1 MPNVCYL
8 PRPYCFS
15 FNAIFKALKKAF
27 RFLFQIF
34 CIMLHRI
41 KFDLIEKQRIPQN
54 TYPLQGMVACRYEG
68 CKSDG
73 WRMKIAGVMVA
84 GVKVAGLAVVVG
96 GTRRQWSARVLLMSA
111 AVAWAAGGVGV
122 AAQAMS

>member
-1 MPNVCYL
+1 
-8 PRPYCFS
+8 
-15 FNAIFKALKKAF
+15 
-27 RFLFQIF
+27 
-34 CIMLHRI
+34 MLHRI
-41 KFDLIEKQRIPQN
+41 QFYLIEKQRIPQN

-96 GTRRQWSARVLLMSA
+96 GTRRQWSARVLLMTGREVRDVSS
-111 AVAWAAGGVGV
+111 GGVGGWGSGGGCTSDELKL
-122 AAQAMS
+122 Q